1 MAKSCRGDGRTST
14 HAHRSTRERVC
25 AALTAVALV
34 LSQALAYV
42 GVAPESAL
50 ADWVPQTIYIG
61 KVSEYPTGQMDG
73 DHHNSHMFGDA
84 DGNAMY
90 CADSALGTPD
100 SGVPFD
106 VREKGGL
113 VLDYIL
119 WYGHGGSGDQG
130 WTQAET
136 QCAVWWAMY
145 DQGRGHQNIAFSYK
159 QSASQGKLLWQQAV
173 ANASVDGPYAN
184 STWLYGPR
192 DGADVQDVIGQTVR
206 TGSLRLHKSSGD
218 AAVTGINSCYSLA
231 GATYEVYDSNMGHV
245 GTLTT
250 GEDGWTNTLDNLS
263 AGTYY
268 VWERSAS
275 KGYGTCDGSDGATWI
290 DGYWYHQV
298 NVSVGSTAEVSCSE
312 PPLDDPISF
321 IVQKI
326 DSDGDPVSDADGQG
340 DATTEGTQL
349 TVKFYEGMYDSVDSL
364 PSSADRTWV
373 IQTKNAN
380 GKIRARLSDD
390 FKVSGDDWYSTTPEG
405 NANLP
410 LGTFTV
416 QETKAPEGY
425 DVSDSSAH
433 LGQVIIDSDSATG
446 VSIKKIGDWSFKFD
460 QEDAGAGLAV
470 VDQVKRGGV
479 RLSKV
484 DHERDD
490 SIAQGDA
497 TLAGAEVSIYNRS
510 EKAVYVDGRRIEPG
524 DVALTLVTGLD
535 GTAQSATDALPYG
548 TYEARETKAPRGYL
562 LNADW
567 SVRFSIQGGD
577 VLDLGNLQDDVE
589 RGGVS
594 LGKLDADL
602 NDAYAQGDATL
613 KGAEFEVVTK
623 SDGPVLVGG
632 TWYGTGDVVATLT
645 TGEDGTAG
653 TSADL
658 LPYGT
663 YEISETKA
671 PEGYQLNDEWSTTVE
686 VREDGKVVGLGYAMS
701 DPVVRGGVSVRKVD
715 SERATSDPQGDATLA
730 GAEFQITNDSGH
742 DVVVEGTR
750 HAPGEVVKT
759 IASDEDGVAATA
771 SDALP
776 YGSYTIRETKA
787 PEGYL
792 LNGGWS
798 QSFQV
803 RAQGTVIDLTDDAHM
818 VADQVIRG
826 DVALRKVDAELDESL
841 PLGAATLAGAEVT
854 VTNSSAHA
862 VRVGGSEYQPGEVVT
877 TLVTDEA
884 GEASTTGGALPYG
897 TYTLRES
904 KAPTGYLLN
913 KDWFRTIQVRE
924 DGSTVD
930 VTDVADALP
939 DQAKRADLRL
949 VKADEDSQG
958 RMANVAFSLTSK
970 TTGESHVLVTDENGM
985 VDTSSSFNT
994 REGGSVNASDAA
1006 VSEDGT
1012 VDDSKLDA
1020 TSGVWF
1026 SGRTDR
1032 ETTPTDALGALP
1044 YDTYDLRELRC
1055 AANEGHRLVSM
1066 TVNVT
1071 RDGYQLDLGTFD
1083 DKEVTVGTTL
1093 ATPEGAKELQEGTT
1107 VALVDEVRYEGL
1119 AANADYVIHGEL
1131 HDMDADGNDLGVVAE
1146 TDFPL
1151 QTEFQADTVSV
1162 PFPEVDTTGMAGH
1175 RLVATEQ
1182 VRQGD
1187 DVIGSHDDLADE
1199 GQSVRV
1205 VAIGTTATDAA
1216 DGDHEVAW
1224 GDHATIVDRVEY
1236 RGLQAGVEHEVTGT
1250 LHLRDADGGDAGPLK
1265 DADGNEVTASA
1276 AFTPESPDGFV
1287 DVTFDFDLSGV
1298 SGGSAL
1304 VAFEEMGRDGLAVAT
1319 HADIADEGQTVTVSQ
1334 PPAGE
1339 YPNTGQ
1345 GPGGLLSLG
1354 VAAVL
1359 VVAGLVLIV
1368 VRRRLKA
1375 RGGTPDPDPQPTQQV
1390 APPRPEDVAPAADEQ
1405 VTVITD
1411 PKVLEAIEA
1420 AKRLGYGADDES
1432 GR

>member
-42 GVAPESAL
+42 GVAPEAAL

-145 DQGRGHQNIAFSYK
+145 DQGRGHQNISFSYK
-159 QSASQGKLLWQQAV
+159 QAASQGKLLWQQAV

-218 AAVTGINSCYSLA
+218 ASVTGGNSCYSLA
-231 GATYEVYDSNMGHV
+231 GATYEVYDSGMGHV

-250 GEDGWTNTLDNLS
+250 GEDGWTNTLDNLN

-312 PPLDDPISF
+312 PPLDDPMYF
-321 IVQKI
+321 VVQKV
-326 DSDGDPVSDADGQG
+326 DADGDPVSDTDGQG

-364 PSSADRTWV
+364 PSSANRTWV
-373 IQTKNAN
+373 IQTKYIRGKMRALLAN
-380 GKIRARLSDD
+380 D
-390 FKVSGDDWYSTTPEG
+390 FKVSGDDWYGYDSD
-405 NANLP
+405 NDVALLP

-416 QETKAPEGY
+416 QETKAPDGY
-425 DVSDSSAH
+425 EVSDPDVH
-433 LGQVIIDSDSATG
+433 LGQVVDSGEGYGIT
-446 VSIKKIGDWSFKFD
+446 KKLGNWSNKFD

-490 SIAQGDA
+490 SVAQGDA
-497 TLAGAEVSIYNRS
+497 TLAGAEISVYNRS
-510 EKAVYVDGRRIEPG
+510 EKAVYVDGRRVEPG

-535 GTAQSATDALPYG
+535 GTAQSAEEALPYG

-567 SVRFSIQGGD
+567 SVAFSIQGGD
-577 VLDLGNLQDDVE
+577 VLDLDNLQDDVR

-613 KGAEFEVVTK
+613 ASAQFEVVTK

-645 TGEDGTAG
+645 TGEDGTTG

-663 YEISETKA
+663 YEIRESKA
-671 PEGYQLNDEWSTTVE
+671 PGGYQLNDAWSTTVE
-686 VREDGKVVGLGYAMS
+686 VREDDKVVGLGYAMS
-701 DPVVRGGVSVRKVD
+701 DPVTRGGVSVRKVD
-715 SERATSDPQGDATLA
+715 SERAASDPQGDATLA
-730 GAEFQITNDSGH
+730 GAEFQITNDSGN
-742 DVVVEGTR
+742 DVVVDGTR
-750 HAPGEVVKT
+750 FAPGEVVKT
-759 IASDEDGVAATA
+759 MATGEDGVAATTA
-771 SDALP
+771 DALP

-792 LNGGWS
+792 LDSEWS

-803 RAQGTVIDLTDDAHM
+803 RAQGTVVDLDDAP
-818 VADQVIRG
+818 RG
-826 DVALRKVDAELDESL
+826 RRPGHPRRRGTPQADAELDESL
-841 PLGAATLAGAEVT
+841 PL
-854 VTNSSAHA
+854 
-862 VRVGGSEYQPGEVVT
+862 
-877 TLVTDEA
+877 
-884 GEASTTGGALPYG
+884 
-897 TYTLRES
+897 
-904 KAPTGYLLN
+904 
-913 KDWFRTIQVRE
+913 
-924 DGSTVD
+924 
-930 VTDVADALP
+930 
-939 DQAKRADLRL
+939 
-949 VKADEDSQG
+949 
-958 RMANVAFSLTSK
+958 
-970 TTGESHVLVTDENGM
+970 
-985 VDTSSSFNT
+985 
-994 REGGSVNASDAA
+994 
-1006 VSEDGT
+1006 
-1012 VDDSKLDA
+1012 
-1020 TSGVWF
+1020 
-1026 SGRTDR
+1026 
-1032 ETTPTDALGALP
+1032 
-1044 YDTYDLRELRC
+1044 ELR
-1055 AANEGHRLVSM
+1055 RL
-1066 TVNVT
+1066 
-1071 RDGYQLDLGTFD
+1071 
-1083 DKEVTVGTTL
+1083 
-1093 ATPEGAKELQEGTT
+1093 P
-1107 VALVDEVRYEGL
+1107 
-1119 AANADYVIHGEL
+1119 
-1131 HDMDADGNDLGVVAE
+1131 
-1146 TDFPL
+1146 
-1151 QTEFQADTVSV
+1151 V
-1162 PFPEVDTTGMAGH
+1162 P
-1175 RLVATEQ
+1175 R
-1182 VRQGD
+1182 
-1187 DVIGSHDDLADE
+1187 
-1199 GQSVRV
+1199 
-1205 VAIGTTATDAA
+1205 
-1216 DGDHEVAW
+1216 
-1224 GDHATIVDRVEY
+1224 
-1236 RGLQAGVEHEVTGT
+1236 
-1250 LHLRDADGGDAGPLK
+1250 
-1265 DADGNEVTASA
+1265 
-1276 AFTPESPDGFV
+1276 
-1287 DVTFDFDLSGV
+1287 
-1298 SGGSAL
+1298 
-1304 VAFEEMGRDGLAVAT
+1304 
-1319 HADIADEGQTVTVSQ
+1319 
-1334 PPAGE
+1334 
-1339 YPNTGQ
+1339 
-1345 GPGGLLSLG
+1345 
-1354 VAAVL
+1354 
-1359 VVAGLVLIV
+1359 
-1368 VRRRLKA
+1368 
-1375 RGGTPDPDPQPTQQV
+1375 
-1390 APPRPEDVAPAADEQ
+1390 
-1405 VTVITD
+1405 
-1411 PKVLEAIEA
+1411 
-1420 AKRLGYGADDES
+1420 
-1432 GR
+1432 